1 MKTGRQGD
9 LELLQSRQ
17 PVIARSN
24 RKLSFAYGAWL
35 ALCWRIFSCT
45 TYLMRGWHESAQTS
59 HGAGMQMM
67 DWYTA
72 GRRLKLLQ

>member
-1 MKTGRQGD
+1 
-9 LELLQSRQ
+9 
-17 PVIARSN
+17 
-24 RKLSFAYGAWL
+24 
-35 ALCWRIFSCT
+35 
-45 TYLMRGWHESAQTS
+45 MRGWHESAQTS